1 MEKYLDKNSVLR
13 LLKGVKTQMDKSKT
27 SILYT
32 KGAANGI
39 ASLDEK
45 GNVPLSQLGNLDT
58 DIYEVAPTFPGHLTE
73 KQSKHIFLIPR
84 DSDETTKN
92 VYKEYIFVGN
102 DITNVKD
109 TDWEQLGE
117 FTTSVDLKNYSKK
130 NETVTSISI
139 TGEDSSGSFSLYSQ
153 NLRIDA
159 ADGTYKVVDIPL
171 AKAGLIN
178 SVRPNPGKNGFMSA
192 NDKRKLDNIDLD
204 ALTTSINSA
213 NTAADN
219 TNKAIKAA
227 ETATEG
233 AEKVNATLTSAT
245 FIVTDRTGAKKQL
258 ELITNAKALEVEA
271 DVNRV
276 KESLGVYSDRPNIT
290 LTAKEN
296 NVAISADGVKV
307 TKSGWAI
314 AEFTA
319 SKGDEYLFKPNV
331 IDGSVCIFAERID
344 KVETRSID
352 YSYTYNEDGSVAT
365 ATATYL
371 GKTHV
376 YNYAYS
382 TESEG
387 TEQQVTITE
396 NGQIV
401 NALPYQYQTEV
412 GAYYP
417 LVRLNADAELPVDGY
432 CRFVSHFKGNTSLKV
447 AVTYKVGVAD
457 LSMKVVRDGLTAS
470 VSTQLGSVAQQISET
485 RGVISQMD
493 EEHCKR
499 LSALEQAVGDLGG
512 TVDRYYIGSQDTTK
526 ASSDIVEASTNVGKQ
541 MLQDM
546 YRPFLINHEDAKEG
560 VEVMPAKELK
570 RNNVL
575 RFKDNS
581 FAPAVGITEEMRAQC
596 DVELYL
602 DAEHTQKY
610 CDAGA
615 FDAEKFY
622 NDYGFTQKLYDA
634 SGNEIEHVL
643 RPWETTSKNYSIK
656 VGDPTVNY
664 LLDDYPA
671 SEPDTL
677 YRGILKS
684 YREYKGMK
692 PNKLAPTLISPC
704 CDTSIKDVDGKIKFR
719 SFFFLYNPCD
729 NNTKGSLGSSGLN
742 MFYDNGAYPRVN
754 DVNQVTSM
762 DYARNNNF
770 DKTKTYPFAE
780 MGFHSYNTFVCAH
793 ELLYGTNYINDPD
806 NLFSSGTSSD
816 DSCNNEAAWNK
827 YGGVRIK
834 MGDGDWKYLVYAQT
848 SDLLY
853 KDANGTKM
861 ADNMSI
867 FVNTEYPK
875 WRCNEA
881 LIALSFA
888 VEMGVPEN
896 TEFEVYGTK
905 YWYVTPPKV
914 KGIADG
920 YLNARVYRKVAGE
933 WQGYDA
939 SGNAQVFTVEVV
951 LRDGLIDGVSTS
963 GDIFHYRGGGYE
975 QVAEVLVQQSES
987 RVGYPTDLY
996 IETDQRKW
1004 HSERAQSKTNKG
1016 VFDFESQYKNVGR
1029 QESTQTG
1036 WLKKRCGNTL
1046 MEAIAGG
1053 GSNSYAAAFNDN
1065 SNYFSNTVGDRVRK
1079 SVRGGGT
1086 ATWSTG
1092 ASRSLYATYSVLST
1106 RRSTGGSAQVLFQ
1119 CK

>member
-1 MEKYLDKNSVLR
+1 METKKIKIVLTKVGTAYEPTKEYHLHDYIVIDNVTLYTCKR
-13 LLKGVKTQMDKSKT
+13 VDQDTMTCVGHPLTDTDYWDKS
-27 SILYT
+27 I
-32 KGAANGI
+32 
-39 ASLDEK
+39 D
-45 GNVPLSQLGNLDT
+45 LS
-58 DIYEVAPTFPGHLTE
+58 
-73 KQSKHIFLIPR
+73 
-84 DSDETTKN
+84 
-92 VYKEYIFVGN
+92 
-102 DITNVKD
+102 
-109 TDWEQLGE
+109 
-117 FTTSVDLKNYSKK
+117 
-130 NETVTSISI
+130 
-139 TGEDSSGSFSLYSQ
+139 
-153 NLRIDA
+153 DA
-159 ADGTYKVVDIPL
+159 L
-171 AKAGLIN
+171 AKAT
-178 SVRPNPGKNGFMSA
+178 KA
-192 NDKRKLDNIDLD
+192 TTD
-204 ALTTSINSA
+204 AI
-213 NTAADN
+213 
-219 TNKAIKAA
+219 
-227 ETATEG
+227 TATENATEATTNANNATEKATEATTNANNATTRANNAATG
-233 AEKVNATLTSAT
+233 AEKVDATLDNDTLS
-245 FIVTDRTGAKKQL
+245 VTDRTGAKKQL

-296 NVAISADGVKV
+296 NVAISADGVKE

-319 SKGDEYLFKPNV
+319 NKGDEYLFKPNV
-331 IDGSVCIFAERID
+331 IDGSVCIFSEHID

-352 YSYTYNEDGSVAT
+352 YTYTYNEDGSVAT

-382 TESEG
+382 TIGEG
-387 TEQQVTITE
+387 TEPQVTITE

-412 GAYYP
+412 GAYSP
-417 LVRLNADAELPVDGY
+417 LVRLNADAELPMDGY

-470 VSTQLGSVAQQISET
+470 ISTQLGNVAQQISET

-493 EEHCKR
+493 EEHGKR
-499 LSALEQAVGDLGG
+499 LSALEQTVGDLGG
-512 TVDRYYIGSQDTTK
+512 TIDRYYIGSQDTTMP
-526 ASSDIVEASTNVGKQ
+526 SPDIVEASTNVGKQ

-602 DAEHTQKY
+602 DAEHTEKY

-634 SGNEIEHVL
+634 SGNEITHIL

-656 VGDPTVNY
+656 IGDPSDNY

-677 YRGILKS
+677 YRGIFKS
-684 YREYKGMK
+684 YREYMGMK
-692 PNKLAPTLISPC
+692 PNKLDPTLISPC

-719 SFFFLYNPCD
+719 SFFFLYNPGD
-729 NNTKGSLGSSGLN
+729 DNTKGGLGLSGLN
-742 MFYDNGAYPRVN
+742 MFYNNGAYPRVD
-754 DVNQVTSM
+754 DVQQVTSM

-780 MGFHSYNTFVCAH
+780 MGYHAYNTFVCAH

-806 NLFSSGTSSD
+806 NLFSTGTSSV

-834 MGDGDWKYLVYAQT
+834 MGTGEWKYLVYSQNPGF
-848 SDLLY
+848 LY

-861 ADNMSI
+861 TDSMSI
-867 FVNTEYPK
+867 FINNEYPK

-896 TEFEVYGTK
+896 TEFEVYGVK
-905 YWYVTPPKV
+905 YWYVTPPKA

-920 YLNARVYRKVAGE
+920 YLNARVYRKVTGE

-939 SGNAQVFTVEVV
+939 SGTAQVFTVEVV
-951 LRDGLIDGVSTS
+951 LRDGLMDGVSTA
-963 GDIFHYRGGGYE
+963 GDIFHYRGGGFE
-975 QVAEVLVQQSES
+975 QVSEVLVPPSES
-987 RVGYPTDLY
+987 RIGFPTDLY

-1004 HSERAQSKTNKG
+1004 HSERTDKKTNKG
-1016 VFDFESQYKNVGR
+1016 TFVFESQYKKVGR
-1029 QESTQTG
+1029 QESTQSG
-1036 WLKKRCGNTL
+1036 WLKKRYGNTPIEV
-1046 MEAIAGG
+1046 MVGENR
-1053 GSNSYAAAFNDN
+1053 NSYVTAY
-1065 SNYFSNTVGDRVRK
+1065 NYNTNFFSNTVGERCRR
-1079 SVRGGGT
+1079 SFLGGGY
-1086 ATWSTG
+1086 AYWSYC
-1092 ASRSLYATYSVLST
+1092 ASRSLFAIDSVLSA
-1106 RRSTGGSAQVLFQ
+1106 RRSYGGSAQVLFQ

>member
-1 MEKYLDKNSVLR
+1 METKKIKIVLTKVGTAYEPTKEYHLHDYIVIDNVTLYTCKR
-13 LLKGVKTQMDKSKT
+13 VDQDTMTCVGHPLTDTDYWDKS
-27 SILYT
+27 I
-32 KGAANGI
+32 
-39 ASLDEK
+39 D
-45 GNVPLSQLGNLDT
+45 LS
-58 DIYEVAPTFPGHLTE
+58 
-73 KQSKHIFLIPR
+73 
-84 DSDETTKN
+84 
-92 VYKEYIFVGN
+92 
-102 DITNVKD
+102 
-109 TDWEQLGE
+109 
-117 FTTSVDLKNYSKK
+117 
-130 NETVTSISI
+130 
-139 TGEDSSGSFSLYSQ
+139 
-153 NLRIDA
+153 DA
-159 ADGTYKVVDIPL
+159 L
-171 AKAGLIN
+171 AKAT
-178 SVRPNPGKNGFMSA
+178 KA
-192 NDKRKLDNIDLD
+192 TTD
-204 ALTTSINSA
+204 AI
-213 NTAADN
+213 
-219 TNKAIKAA
+219 
-227 ETATEG
+227 TATENATEATTNANNATEKATEATTNANNATTRANNAATG
-233 AEKVNATLTSAT
+233 AEKVDATLDNDTLS
-245 FIVTDRTGAKKQL
+245 VTDRTGAKKQL

-296 NVAISADGVKV
+296 NVAISADGVKE

-319 SKGDEYLFKPNV
+319 NKGDEYLFKPNV
-331 IDGSVCIFAERID
+331 IDGSVCIFSEHID

-352 YSYTYNEDGSVAT
+352 YTYTYNEDGSVAT

-382 TESEG
+382 TIGEG
-387 TEQQVTITE
+387 TEPQVTITE

-412 GAYYP
+412 GAYSP
-417 LVRLNADAELPVDGY
+417 LVRLNADAELPMDGY

-470 VSTQLGSVAQQISET
+470 ISTQLGNVAQQISET

-493 EEHCKR
+493 EEHGKR
-499 LSALEQAVGDLGG
+499 LSALEQTVGDLGG
-512 TVDRYYIGSQDTTK
+512 TIDRYYIGSQDTTMP
-526 ASSDIVEASTNVGKQ
+526 SPDIVEASTNVGKQ

-602 DAEHTQKY
+602 DAEHTEKY

-634 SGNEIEHVL
+634 SGNEITHIL

-656 VGDPTVNY
+656 IGDPSDNY

-677 YRGILKS
+677 YRGIFKS
-684 YREYKGMK
+684 YREYMGMK
-692 PNKLAPTLISPC
+692 PNKLDPTLISPC

-719 SFFFLYNPCD
+719 SFFFLYNPGD
-729 NNTKGSLGSSGLN
+729 DNTKGCLGLSGLN
-742 MFYDNGAYPRVN
+742 MFYNNGAYPRVN
-754 DVNQVTSM
+754 DVQQVTSM

-780 MGFHSYNTFVCAH
+780 MGYHAYNTFVCAH

-806 NLFSSGTSSD
+806 NLFSSGTSSV

-834 MGDGDWKYLVYAQT
+834 MGTGEWKYLDYSQNPGF
-848 SDLLY
+848 LY

-861 ADNMSI
+861 TDSMSSFI
-867 FVNTEYPK
+867 NNEYPK

-896 TEFEVYGTK
+896 TEFEVYGVK
-905 YWYVTPPKV
+905 YWYVTPPKA

-920 YLNARVYRKVAGE
+920 YLNARVYRKVTGE

-939 SGNAQVFTVEVV
+939 SGTAQVFTVEVV
-951 LRDGLIDGVSTS
+951 LRDGLMDGVSTA
-963 GDIFHYRGGGYE
+963 GDIFHYRGGGFE
-975 QVAEVLVQQSES
+975 QVSEVLVPPSES
-987 RVGYPTDLY
+987 RIGFPTDLY

-1004 HSERAQSKTNKG
+1004 HSERTDKKTNKG
-1016 VFDFESQYKNVGR
+1016 TFVFESQYKKVGR
-1029 QESTQTG
+1029 QESTQSG
-1036 WLKKRCGNTL
+1036 WLKKRYGNTPIEV
-1046 MEAIAGG
+1046 MVGG
-1053 GSNSYAAAFNDN
+1053 NRNSYVTAYNYNTN
-1065 SNYFSNTVGDRVRK
+1065 SFSNTVGERCRR
-1079 SVRGGGT
+1079 SFRGGGG
-1086 ATWSTG
+1086 AYWSDC
-1092 ASRSLYATYSVLST
+1092 ASRGLRANASVLDAARAS
-1106 RRSTGGSAQVLFQ
+1106 GGSAQVLFQ

>member
-1 MEKYLDKNSVLR
+1 MNEKINLGRV
-13 LLKGVKTQMDKSKT
+13 GFMP
-27 SILYT
+27 
-32 KGAANGI
+32 KGAYNPDTTYKRLAVVTYKNCTYASRKDGNVGHEPVGDDEWWQRIVDGQTAYDGAVKADNAADRANTSADEAERINNNVQTAENVRI
-39 ASLDEK
+39 ASEK
-45 GNVPLSQLGNLDT
+45 
-58 DIYEVAPTFPGHLTE
+58 ERTE
-73 KQSKHIFLIPR
+73 
-84 DSDETTKN
+84 
-92 VYKEYIFVGN
+92 
-102 DITNVKD
+102 
-109 TDWEQLGE
+109 
-117 FTTSVDLKNYSKK
+117 
-130 NETVTSISI
+130 NESTRISS
-139 TGEDSSGSFSLYSQ
+139 E
-153 NLRIDA
+153 NERIDA
-159 ADGTYKVVDIPL
+159 EDTRTEAERIRVSAERQRDLDETQRKAKEDSRTFAESSRNSNEAARVSAENARAEAESNRVANETARKEAETYRSSAEDTRKESENVRTTKEEGRVTAENARVTSETARVDAENNRVYAETER
-171 AKAGLIN
+171 AKAEAARVEAESNRVTAENLRVGAETKREKDFASSQKACDDATAASKAQTEACKTATDN
-178 SVRPNPGKNGFMSA
+178 AKTQTSAAQSAANAATDAKDAANAATTKATEATKNA
-192 NDKRKLDNIDLD
+192 
-204 ALTTSINSA
+204 NSA
-213 NTAADN
+213 TDKANAATAKAD
-219 TNKAIKAA
+219 
-227 ETATEG
+227 TATANANAATTRANNAATD
-233 AEKVNATLTSAT
+233 AENVNATITTENVLE
-245 FIVTDRTGAKKQL
+245 VTDRTGAKKSL
-258 ELITNAKALEVEA
+258 TLA
-271 DVNRV
+271 DTA
-276 KESLGVYSDRPNIT
+276 S
-290 LTAKEN
+290 TAKKLTELSE
-296 NVAISADGVKV
+296 VD
-307 TKSGWAI
+307 I
-314 AEFTA
+314 AHEA
-319 SKGDEYLFKPNV
+319 
-331 IDGSVCIFAERID
+331 
-344 KVETRSID
+344 
-352 YSYTYNEDGSVAT
+352 
-365 ATATYL
+365 
-371 GKTHV
+371 
-376 YNYAYS
+376 
-382 TESEG
+382 
-387 TEQQVTITE
+387 
-396 NGQIV
+396 
-401 NALPYQYQTEV
+401 
-412 GAYYP
+412 
-417 LVRLNADAELPVDGY
+417 
-432 CRFVSHFKGNTSLKV
+432 
-447 AVTYKVGVAD
+447 
-457 LSMKVVRDGLTAS
+457 
-470 VSTQLGSVAQQISET
+470 
-485 RGVISQMD
+485 
-493 EEHCKR
+493 R
-499 LSALEQAVGDLGG
+499 LSSLEQAVGDLGG

-526 ASSDIVEASTNVGKQ
+526 ASPDIVEASTNVGKQ

-560 VEVMPAKELK
+560 VEVMPAKEMK

-704 CDTSIKDVDGKIKFR
+704 CDTSIKDVDGKIRFR

-951 LRDGLIDGVSTS
+951 LRDGLMDGVSTS

-987 RVGYPTDLY
+987 KVGYPTDLY
-996 IETDQRKW
+996 IEINQRKW
-1004 HSERAQSKTNKG
+1004 HSERTQSKINKG

-1053 GSNSYAAAFNDN
+1053 GGSNSYAAAFNDN
-1065 SNYFSNTVGDRVRK
+1065 NNYFSNTVGDRVRK
-1079 SVRGGGT
+1079 GVRGGGN
-1086 ATWSTG
+1086 AYWSNC
-1092 ASRSLYATYSVLST
+1092 ASRSLNAFHSVLAAH
-1106 RRSTGGSAQVLFQ
+1106 RYYGGSAQVLFQ

>member
-1 MEKYLDKNSVLR
+1 METKKIKIVLTKVGTAYEPTKEYHLHDYIVIDNVTLYTCKR
-13 LLKGVKTQMDKSKT
+13 VDQDTMTCVGHPLTDTDYWDKS
-27 SILYT
+27 I
-32 KGAANGI
+32 
-39 ASLDEK
+39 D
-45 GNVPLSQLGNLDT
+45 LS
-58 DIYEVAPTFPGHLTE
+58 
-73 KQSKHIFLIPR
+73 
-84 DSDETTKN
+84 
-92 VYKEYIFVGN
+92 
-102 DITNVKD
+102 
-109 TDWEQLGE
+109 
-117 FTTSVDLKNYSKK
+117 
-130 NETVTSISI
+130 
-139 TGEDSSGSFSLYSQ
+139 
-153 NLRIDA
+153 DA
-159 ADGTYKVVDIPL
+159 L
-171 AKAGLIN
+171 AKAT
-178 SVRPNPGKNGFMSA
+178 KA
-192 NDKRKLDNIDLD
+192 TTD
-204 ALTTSINSA
+204 AI
-213 NTAADN
+213 
-219 TNKAIKAA
+219 
-227 ETATEG
+227 TATENATEATTNANNATEKATEATTNANNATTRANNAATG
-233 AEKVNATLTSAT
+233 AEKVDATLDNDTLS
-245 FIVTDRTGAKKQL
+245 VTDRTGAKKQL

-296 NVAISADGVKV
+296 NVAISADGVKE

-319 SKGDEYLFKPNV
+319 NKGDEYLFKPNV
-331 IDGSVCIFAERID
+331 IDGSVCIFSEHID

-352 YSYTYNEDGSVAT
+352 YTYTYNEDGSVAT

-382 TESEG
+382 TIGEG
-387 TEQQVTITE
+387 TEPQVTITE

-412 GAYYP
+412 GAYSP
-417 LVRLNADAELPVDGY
+417 LVRLNADAELPMDGY

-470 VSTQLGSVAQQISET
+470 ISTQLGNVAQQISET

-493 EEHCKR
+493 EEHGKR
-499 LSALEQAVGDLGG
+499 LSALEQTVGDLGG
-512 TVDRYYIGSQDTTK
+512 TIDRYYIGSQDTTMP
-526 ASSDIVEASTNVGKQ
+526 SPDIVEASTNVGKQ

-602 DAEHTQKY
+602 DAEHTEKY

-634 SGNEIEHVL
+634 SGNEITHIL

-656 VGDPTVNY
+656 IGDPSDNY

-677 YRGILKS
+677 YRGIFKS
-684 YREYKGMK
+684 YREYMGMK
-692 PNKLAPTLISPC
+692 PNKLDPTLISPC
-704 CDTSIKDVDGKIKFR
+704 CDTSIKDVDGMIKFR
-719 SFFFLYNPCD
+719 SFFFLYNPGD
-729 NNTKGSLGSSGLN
+729 DNTKGGLGLSGLN
-742 MFYDNGAYPRVN
+742 MFYNNGAYPRVN
-754 DVNQVTSM
+754 DVQQVTSM

-780 MGFHSYNTFVCAH
+780 MGYHAYNTFVCAH

-806 NLFSSGTSSD
+806 NLFSSGTSSV

-834 MGDGDWKYLVYAQT
+834 MGTGEWKYLVYYQNPGF
-848 SDLLY
+848 LY

-861 ADNMSI
+861 TDSMSSFI
-867 FVNTEYPK
+867 NNEYPK

-896 TEFEVYGTK
+896 TEFEVYGVK
-905 YWYVTPPKV
+905 YWYVTPPKA

-920 YLNARVYRKVAGE
+920 YLNARVYRKVTGE

-939 SGNAQVFTVEVV
+939 SGTAQVFTVEVV
-951 LRDGLIDGVSTS
+951 LRDGLMDGVSTA
-963 GDIFHYRGGGYE
+963 GDIFHYRGGGFE
-975 QVAEVLVQQSES
+975 QVSEVLVPPSES
-987 RVGYPTDLY
+987 SIGFPTDLY

-1004 HSERAQSKTNKG
+1004 HSERTGKKTNKG
-1016 VFDFESQYKNVGR
+1016 TFVFESQYKKVGR
-1029 QESTQTG
+1029 QESTQSG
-1036 WLKKRCGNTL
+1036 WLKKRYGNTPIEV
-1046 MEAIAGG
+1046 MVGG
-1053 GSNSYAAAFNDN
+1053 NRNSYVTAYNYNSNS
-1065 SNYFSNTVGDRVRK
+1065 FSNTVGERCRR
-1079 SVRGGGT
+1079 SVRGGGV
-1086 ATWSTG
+1086 AFWSIC
-1092 ASRSLYATYSVLST
+1092 ASRSLNARYSVLVAD
-1106 RRSTGGSAQVLFQ
+1106 RAYGGSAQVLFQ